1 VLLDLRRGTNKLYN
15 QRVLSLNHQNTLN
28 ARLDVYVRGPLAA
41 NDGHHC
47 EFRWTHSTHPHTH
60 HRTHT
65 RARTHTHTQVTK
77 QTLWDRMGT
86 EQHEKLKYIQQL
98 VEVLSLPLS
107 AQF

>member
-15 QRVLSLNHQNTLN
+15 QRVLGLNHQNTLN

-47 EFRWTHSTHPHTH
+47 EFLMFN
-60 HRTHT
+60 
-65 RARTHTHTQVTK
+65 THTHTQVTK

-98 VEVLSLPLS
+98 VEVLSFSLHS
-107 AQF
+107 FAHWQRI